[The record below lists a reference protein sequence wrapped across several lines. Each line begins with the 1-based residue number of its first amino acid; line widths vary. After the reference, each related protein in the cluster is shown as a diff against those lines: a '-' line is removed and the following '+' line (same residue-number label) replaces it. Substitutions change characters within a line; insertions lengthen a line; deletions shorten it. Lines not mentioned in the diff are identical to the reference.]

1 MGGKNIVVIGTLD
14 TEGEQILFLKTSIKQ
29 RGHETIMVDLS
40 MGSSPLFRADIT
52 PEEISQAGGKNFE
65 QIRASKDRSLAT
77 QIMETGVIKKIR
89 ELCLAKKVD
98 GIITI
103 GGVSMALMGSHI
115 MKAVPFGVPKLI
127 VCPAAMPAYVAEWF
141 DSMDIAVMQAIVD
154 FAGLNDLVK
163 SALTRAAG
171 MICGMAEEALPSGT
185 LKLPNGSIAI
195 TQFGFS
201 ENCAKYVRQY
211 LGERGYTVY
220 PFHAQGISERAMED
234 LITQGFF
241 DGVIDIVPA
250 GAIEEIFEG
259 NRAAGPERLE
269 AAGQRGIPQV
279 IAPCGIN
286 ITDCGP
292 TRKNKEQYA
301 FRERVL
307 KIDDLRAA
315 TRFNSEELRIGAKV
329 YAEKLN
335 KSKGQ
340 VSILIPLRGW
350 SSIDKEGSILYNP
363 KDDMIFTEEFRR
375 NLRPEIEIEEVDCNL
390 EDPKF
395 AFALVEK
402 FEFLYKNS
410 ERAT

>member
-1 MGGKNIVVIGTLD
+1 MGAKNIVVIGTLD
-14 TEGEQILFLKTSIKQ
+14 TKGEQILFLKNSIKQ
-29 RGHETIMVDLS
+29 RGHETIVVDLS
-40 MGSSPLFRADIT
+40 MGSTPLFRGDIT

-65 QIRASKDRSLAT
+65 QIRALRDRSSAM
-77 QIMETGVIKKIR
+77 QIMETGVIKRIR
-89 ELCLAKKVD
+89 ELILAKKVD
-98 GIITI
+98 GIIAI
-103 GGVSMALMGSHI
+103 GGVTLALMGSHI
-115 MKAVPFGVPKLI
+115 MKAVPFGVPKII
-127 VCPAAMPAYVAEWF
+127 VCPAAMPSYVAEWF
-141 DSMDIAVMQAIVD
+141 DSMDISVMQSIVD

-171 MICGMAEEALPSGT
+171 MICGMTEEALPSDA

-201 ENCAKYVRQY
+201 ENCAKHVRQY
-211 LGERGYTVY
+211 LEERGYTVY

-234 LITQGFF
+234 LIAQGFF

-250 GAIEEIFEG
+250 GVIEEIFEG

-269 AAGQRGIPQV
+269 AAGRRGIPQV
-279 IAPCGIN
+279 IAPCAIN

-292 TRKNKEQYA
+292 TRKNKEKYA
-301 FRERVL
+301 SREKVQ
-307 KIDDLRAA
+307 KIDDLRSA

-350 SSIDKEGSILYNP
+350 SSNDQEGSILYNP
-363 KDDMIFTEEFRR
+363 KEDMIFIDELRR

-395 AFALVEK
+395 AIALVEK
-402 FEFLYKNS
+402 FEFLYKKL
-410 ERAT
+410 ERTQ